1 MSLLIA
7 CAAFADGDTIRVL
20 VGVGPTQSRHPLE
33 LVIGGWPRILRDGV
47 DVSTRAAADEGTIS
61 RNAEA
66 KHPRS
71 AVGFSRDSSVLFM
84 VTVDGRSA
92 KSVGVTLEEL
102 AALMKELGAAHAM
115 NFDGGGST
123 TMVVRGKVVN
133 STSDAT
139 GEREVGSALLV
150 LAKPKP

>member
-1 MSLLIA
+1 
-7 CAAFADGDTIRVL
+7 
-20 VGVGPTQSRHPLE
+20 
-33 LVIGGWPRILRDGV
+33 
-47 DVSTRAAADEGTIS
+47 
-61 RNAEA
+61 
-66 KHPRS
+66 
-71 AVGFSRDSSVLFM
+71 M